1 MIKFKDW
8 MKQKEEMELTEM
20 AIAQKGNLKDYG
32 NFITT
37 YKKGSVDD
45 FMILIDKNIKV
56 PKLSNYKLELYQIKN
71 RKISQPD
78 FLLGYWEIEEVETKI
93 GNENKDV
100 FRAIFAIQISKK
112 EISLPYKNV
121 INIDGVFTAEDIEF
135 RRKGIATY
143 MYLYLVNNLK
153 YTILGDLEQ
162 YFGARR
168 LWSGLSKIKSFTV
181 DIIDLNENKIVFK
194 DIILEHGELDE
205 EFDRRLWDSEDSKS
219 YISKNYRCI
228 LTKIIE

>member
-8 MKQKEEMELTEM
+8 MKQKEETELTEM

-45 FMILIDKNIKV
+45 FMTLIDKNIKV

-205 EFDRRLWDSEDSKS
+205 EFDRILWDFEDSKS